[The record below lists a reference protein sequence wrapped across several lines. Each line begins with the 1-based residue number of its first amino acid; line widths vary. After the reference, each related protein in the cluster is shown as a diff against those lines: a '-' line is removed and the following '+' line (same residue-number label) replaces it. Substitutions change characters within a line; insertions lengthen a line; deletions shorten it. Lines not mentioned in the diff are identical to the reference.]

1 MTAMTSAHEP
11 QWLALCPGQAGLH
24 WLTVGTTLVTLEGSL
39 RLEPPSRSV
48 AAAGTPRRWP
58 RARYGNVRV
67 VASARRW
74 AHRRAPAHRRRCCPH
89 TTPDVVSDVAL
100 AGKHHSAAPDLARL
114 K

>member
-48 AAAGTPRRWP
+48 AAAGYTLGAGHAHVMETSGWWRLRADGRTGAHLRIVAGAALTPRPTWSAMWRWLANIIQP
-58 RARYGNVRV
+58 RQTSRG
-67 VASARRW
+67 
-74 AHRRAPAHRRRCCPH
+74 
-89 TTPDVVSDVAL
+89 
-100 AGKHHSAAPDLARL
+100 
-114 K
+114 